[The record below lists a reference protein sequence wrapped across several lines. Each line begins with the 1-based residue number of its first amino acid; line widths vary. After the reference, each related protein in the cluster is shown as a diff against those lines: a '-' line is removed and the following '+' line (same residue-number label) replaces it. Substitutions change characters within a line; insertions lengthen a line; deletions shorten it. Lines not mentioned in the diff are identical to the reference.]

1 VSVVG
6 NFNRWDGRFHPM
18 RALGASGVWELFV
31 PGLGEGELYKF
42 EIRDQRGGLLIKTD
56 PYGTCF
62 EPPPNN
68 AAIVC
73 NTAKFQ
79 WSDRAWMDQRAR
91 RPVSSTGRCRSTK
104 FTSVRGNVNPR
115 TLTVR

>member
-1 VSVVG
+1 
-6 NFNRWDGRFHPM
+6 M

-42 EIRDQRGGLLIKTD
+42 EIRDQRGGLFIKTD

-79 WSDRAWMDQRAR
+79 WSDGAWMDQRRAQAGQLD
-91 RPVSSTGRCRSTK
+91 RPMSVYEVHLCSWKRKPEDADRPLTRPRSQ
-104 FTSVRGNVNPR
+104 G
-115 TLTVR
+115 L